1 MAKKVLIVDDEDLV
15 RNYVRRALASRGWE
29 ITEANN
35 GAAALA
41 LLEGREF
48 DAVVCDLKM
57 PDLRGEEVVRQIR
70 ELRPA
75 MKVVVITGSVS
86 NITTPIVPGVEVD
99 GFLIKPFGI
108 DEIRDLLEKLTNP
121 GPTPREEKH

>member
-1 MAKKVLIVDDEDLV
+1 MGKKILIVDDEELV

-29 ITEANN
+29 ISVADN

-41 LLEGREF
+41 MVAQKDF

-57 PDLRGEEVVRQIR
+57 LDMRGEEVIKRIR
-70 ELRPA
+70 AMHPA
-75 MKVVVITGSVS
+75 MKIIAITGSVS
-86 NITTPIVPGVEVD
+86 NIATPLVPGVELD

-108 DEIRDLLEKLTNP
+108 DEIRDLLEKIS
-121 GPTPREEKH
+121 GGG

>member
-15 RNYVRRALASRGWE
+15 RNYVRRALASRGWD
-29 ITEANN
+29 ITEASD

-41 LLEGREF
+41 LLDRGF

-57 PDLRGEEVVRQIR
+57 PDMRGEEVVKRIR

-75 MKVVVITGSVS
+75 MKIVVITGSVS
-86 NITTPIVPGVEVD
+86 NLTTPIVPGVEVD

-108 DEIRDLLEKLTNP
+108 DEIRELLEKLVN
-121 GPTPREEKH
+121 G